1 MRQNGGVSLRVLD
14 NRRYLALFTCMAMS
28 SSGKSF
34 AVWMGLSFFVGI
46 LIGYKIKG
54 LRIKYLQAKRKY
66 LEKKLAETRKKI
78 DCEAGE
84 TKSTTG
90 TSGRGRS
97 VAGVV
102 ITA

>member
-1 MRQNGGVSLRVLD
+1 MI
-14 NRRYLALFTCMAMS
+14 MS
-28 SSGKSF
+28 HSGKSF
-34 AVWMGLSFFVGI
+34 AVWMGLSFFAGI

-84 TKSTTG
+84 TKSTLTAG
-90 TSGRGRS
+90 TSGRS